1 MVKTVNKNREIKCQV
16 VESMQEVFA
25 SNNIVIIM
33 HNKGLTVSDVK
44 DLRKKVKQA
53 ESKYIVAKNTLV
65 RLALRESKFAELEK
79 LMQGPTSIAYSNDP
93 VAVSKILSD
102 FTKVNEKLEI
112 RGGIMDGA
120 YLDVNA
126 IKTLASLPSLDEL
139 RAKFLGLLNAPATKI
154 AQILQAPGA
163 QVARVLSAYSKK

>member
-1 MVKTVNKNREIKCQV
+1 MNKNREFKCQV
-16 VESMQEVFA
+16 VGSMQEVFA
-25 SNNIVIIM
+25 SNSIVIVM
-33 HNKGLTVSDVK
+33 HNKGLTVADVK

-53 ESKYIVAKNTLV
+53 ESKYFVAKNTLIKI
-65 RLALRESKFAELEK
+65 ALKGSKFEDLDK
-79 LMQGPTSIAYSNDP
+79 LMEGPTSLAYSNDP
-93 VAVSKILSD
+93 VAASKAISD
-102 FTKVNEKLEI
+102 FIKTNEKLEI

-126 IKTLASLPSLDEL
+126 IKTLASLPSLNEL
-139 RAKFLGLLNAPATKI
+139 RAKLLGLLNAPATKI